1 MEISLKQKQALK
13 KRGIDPSK
21 HEKRTIQK
29 QKNLYISE
37 YFKKS
42 DLHDDKFYII
52 GDDYGD
58 WYLIE
63 AEHVSETDKEFASRL
78 IKEHDQKIRERE
90 RKKSQDVRD
99 LKLYEKLKK
108 KFEGK

>member
-1 MEISLKQKQALK
+1 MEISLKQKQALE

-21 HEKRTIQK
+21 HEKRTIQI
-29 QKNLYISE
+29 QEILYIGE

-52 GDDYGD
+52 ANGDCD
-58 WYLIE
+58 LIE